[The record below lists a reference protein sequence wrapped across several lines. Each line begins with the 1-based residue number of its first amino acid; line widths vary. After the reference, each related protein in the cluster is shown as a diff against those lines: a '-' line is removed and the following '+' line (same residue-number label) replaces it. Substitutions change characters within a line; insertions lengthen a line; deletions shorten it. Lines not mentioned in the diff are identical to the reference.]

1 VAVRPDFKIPS
12 ACGTAGIIDTTGRR
26 FDGSTVLN
34 MMACMFERG
43 NGLGAGYAAYGIYPD
58 HADSYAFHLMCESEA
73 ALEAADAY
81 VRQYYEVEH
90 REPIP
95 TRPVASIVTSPIL
108 WRYFVQPSAS
118 AMARFFGYSEEDFVV
133 ATVME
138 LNRSV
143 TDALIISSG
152 KNMGVFKG
160 VGYPEEIGPFFRIDE
175 YEGYCWIA
183 HSRFPTNTTGWWG
196 GAHPFAL
203 LDWAIVH
210 NGEISSY
217 GINKQFLHNFGYE
230 CAFQTDSEVINYLW
244 DLLVRKHGL
253 SIELASMAMAPPFW
267 GDVERLSPTARQLVK
282 AMRMTYAG
290 ALLNGP
296 FSIIVGFEGGM
307 LGLTDRIKL
316 RPMVAASAGDI
327 FYLASEEAA
336 IRTVSPQLDSC
347 RPLEAGKPVVA
358 ALKEGAKWH

>member
-1 VAVRPDFKIPS
+1 
-12 ACGTAGIIDTTGRR
+12 
-26 FDGSTVLN
+26 
-34 MMACMFERG
+34 MFERG

-58 HADSYAFHLMCESEA
+58 HANDYAFHLMCESES
-73 ALEAADAY
+73 ALENAEAY
-81 VRQYYEVEH
+81 LKRNYTIIDK
-90 REPIP
+90 EPMP
-95 TRPVASIVTSPIL
+95 TRPVPKIVTSPLL
-108 WRYFVQPSAS
+108 WRYFVQPLGE
-118 AMARFFGYSEEDFVV
+118 AMARYHGYTEEDFVV
-133 ATVME
+133 ATVMD
-138 LNRSV
+138 LNRNIK
-143 TDALIISSG
+143 DALIFSSG

-160 VGYPEEIGPFFRIDE
+160 VGYPEDIGPFYRIDE

-230 CAFQTDSEVINYLW
+230 CLFLTDSEVINYLW

-253 SIELASMAMAPPFW
+253 SIDLAAMAMAPPFW
-267 GDVERLSPTARQLVK
+267 DEIERMDDQHRELARI
-282 AMRMTYAG
+282 MRITYAG

-307 LGLTDRIKL
+307 FGLSDRVKL
-316 RPMVAASAGDI
+316 RPMVAAEAGDR

-336 IRTVSPQLDSC
+336 IRTVAPELERC
-347 RPLEAGKPVVA
+347 WPIEAGTPA
-358 ALKEGAKWH
+358 LATLKEGAKWH